1 MTDSNFIYW
10 DSSIWL
16 SNFLQDQDFPYAEQQ
31 LERIKNGSEV
41 IVVSN
46 LVLMEVIGV
55 LRQRTIE
62 KQTYQGITEK
72 QKAGLK
78 KLADDEVTRA
88 LMIIRDLGRSKKV
101 IITSSKMSV
110 SELHQKT
117 YDILACWIFGDIL
130 PTNKRCKCP
139 SCGVIRS
146 PTTYRLK
153 YPGHYDI
160 QHALLANE
168 PISGNLRINEI
179 VSVDRAFTQLHTLK
193 DFQNMVIRTPPV
205 AT

>member
-1 MTDSNFIYW
+1 MTDLNFIYW

-16 SNFLQDQDFPYAEQQ
+16 SNFLEDQDFPFAEQQ
-31 LERIKNGSEV
+31 LERIKHGSEV

-46 LVLMEVIGV
+46 LVLMEIIGV

-62 KQTYQGITEK
+62 KQTYTGITEK
-72 QKAGLK
+72 QKADLK
-78 KLADDEVTRA
+78 KLADDEVTKA
-88 LMIIRDLGRSKKV
+88 LTIIRDLARSRKV

-110 SELHQKT
+110 SELHKKT
-117 YDILACWIFGDIL
+117 YDILSCWVFGDII

-139 SCGVIRS
+139 ACGIIRS

-168 PISGNLRINEI
+168 PISNSSRVNEI
-179 VSVDRAFTQLHTLK
+179 VSVDRAFTQLNTLK
-193 DFQNMVIRTPPV
+193 DFQHLLITV
-205 AT
+205 AN